1 MRPKLLTVFL
11 FLLAAP
17 LLRAQQTHVDEV
29 SIDTRATFHQQTT
42 DGVYDSH
49 FQGDYLN
56 LHIKGQLTDDLR
68 FRVRQRL
75 NKKGE
80 PYGWPLAVYCTP
92 EHLWGYD
99 HVTSQYEKDPE
110 ESGEEIYRKM
120 KNQWELLTKD
130 QFESFMKIRL

>member
-56 LHIKGQLTDDLR
+56 LHIKGQLTDALT

-75 NKKGE
+75 NKKIDE
-80 PYGWPLAVYCTP
+80 KNPFTP
-92 EHLWGYD
+92 STPR
-99 HVTSQYEKDPE
+99 TSCGS
-110 ESGEEIYRKM
+110 SGRPRR
-120 KNQWELLTKD
+120 NGP
-130 QFESFMKIRL
+130 SRPASSPS